1 MSVCLMVLSHLW
13 HTQVAEPFLACG
25 TDASHAM
32 LEGSN
37 FLCSCARQSESV
49 VFLQEEWDEG
59 EQTG

>member
-1 MSVCLMVLSHLW
+1 MVVGDLW

-25 TDASHAM
+25 MDASQVM

-37 FLCSCARQSESV
+37 SSCNRAAQSESAV
-49 VFLQEEWDEG
+49 LLQEEWDEG